1 MNEREEFEGWTRKF
15 YSDLACASDT
25 WSDEKGTYT
34 DYTHHMAWH
43 LWQELQSRLEDLEQE
58 MQEQCRIIG
67 MSAERELRMAAKME
81 ELEKENASLKQD
93 AARYRWLRDGSDL
106 VASWYG
112 GIALAGFAKTNK
124 HKSELDTAIDTAMKT
139 NKETNA

>member
-43 LWQELQSRLEDLEQE
+43 LWQELQSRLEEINQRVE
-58 MQEQCRIIG
+58 G
-67 MSAERELRMAAKME
+67 
-81 ELEKENASLKQD
+81 LEKENASLKRD

-106 VASWYG
+106 AAGWHG

-124 HKSELDTAIDTAMKT
+124 HKSELDTTIDAAIQV
-139 NKETNA
+139 NKGN

>member
-43 LWQELQSRLEDLEQE
+43 LWQELQSRLEDLENE
-58 MQEQCRIIG
+58 G
-67 MSAERELRMAAKME
+67 ATLKKDAE
-81 ELEKENASLKQD
+81 
-93 AARYRWLRDGSDL
+93 RYRWLRDQKGLHLESESMTWTRKDGSKYTSTHYLAANGTCYASLESIDL
-106 VASWYG
+106 
-112 GIALAGFAKTNK
+112 T
-124 HKSELDTAIDTAMKT
+124 IDTAMRS
-139 NKETNA
+139 NEGN

>member
-15 YSDLACASDT
+15 YSGLACASDT

-43 LWQELQSRLEDLEQE
+43 LWQELQSRLEELEQE

-67 MSAERELRMAAKME
+67 MSSERELRMVSKME
-81 ELEKENASLKQD
+81 QLDKEKSAYKNAL
-93 AARYRWLRDGSDL
+93 AYVILYGSD
-106 VASWYG
+106 SWSGWLIKEVYD
-112 GIALAGFAKTNK
+112 ALCSVTTI
-124 HKSELDTAIDTAMKT
+124 S

>member
-67 MSAERELRMAAKME
+67 AGTERELRMVAQME
-81 ELEKENASLKQD
+81 QLDKERSKYQKAL
-93 AARYRWLRDGSDL
+93 AYARSYGSD
-106 VASWYG
+106 SWSEWL
-112 GIALAGFAKTNK
+112 ISEVDDALCSATT
-124 HKSELDTAIDTAMKT
+124 KS